1 MAEWKQKR
9 FWSDVTVA
17 QKDDGFTILLDGRQV
32 KTPAKAV
39 LVVPT
44 RALAELVAQEW
55 DAQEGDVNPE
65 TMPMTRAANAALDKV
80 TAQFD
85 EVAALLA
92 AYGESDLLCYR
103 ATAPEEL
110 IARQAAAWDPL
121 LDWANASLGA
131 PLKSGQGVMF
141 IDQDPV
147 SIQKLNKIVFAYT
160 PFELTAFH
168 DLVSMSGSLVLALA
182 ITQGHLDVADA
193 WELSR
198 VDENWQIEQWGAD
211 EEAQE
216 ITEAKRQSFVHAFRF
231 FAAVGRN

>member
-1 MAEWKQKR
+1 MAEWKHKR
-9 FWSDVTVA
+9 FWSDVTVVE
-17 QKDDGFTILLDGRQV
+17 KDGGFTILLDERQV
-32 KTPAKAV
+32 KTPAKTS

-44 RALAELVAQEW
+44 HALAELIAQEW
-55 DAQEGDVNPE
+55 AAQEGEVNPE
-65 TMPMTRAANAALDKV
+65 TMPMTRSANAALDKV

-121 LDWANASLGA
+121 LEWAQTDLGA
-131 PLKSGQGVMF
+131 RLKSGHGVMY
-141 IDQDPV
+141 IDQDSA
-147 SIQKLNKIVFAYT
+147 SIAVLNKIVFAFT

-182 ITQGHLDVADA
+182 ITQGHLTVADA
-193 WELSR
+193 WETSR
-198 VDENWQIEQWGAD
+198 VDENWQIEQWGED
-211 EEAQE
+211 DEAQE
-216 ITEAKRQSFVHAFRF
+216 VADAKRQSFVHAFRF
-231 FAAVGRN
+231 FEAVGRI

>member
-17 QKDDGFTILLDGRQV
+17 EKDGGFTILLDGRQV
-32 KTPAKAV
+32 KTPAKTS

-44 RALAELVAQEW
+44 RALAELIAQEW
-55 DAQEGDVNPE
+55 AAQEGEVNPE
-65 TMPMTRAANAALDKV
+65 TMPMTRSANAALDKV

-110 IARQAAAWDPL
+110 ISRQAAAWDPL
-121 LDWANASLGA
+121 LDWAQADLGA
-131 PLKSGQGVMF
+131 RLKSGHGVMF
-141 IDQDPV
+141 IDQDPA
-147 SIQKLNKIVFAYT
+147 SIATLNKIVFGFS

-182 ITQGHLDVADA
+182 ITHGHLDVTEA
-193 WELSR
+193 WEISR

-211 EEAQE
+211 DEAQDV
-216 ITEAKRQSFVHAFRF
+216 ANSKRQSFVHAFRF
-231 FAAVGRN
+231 FTAVGRK